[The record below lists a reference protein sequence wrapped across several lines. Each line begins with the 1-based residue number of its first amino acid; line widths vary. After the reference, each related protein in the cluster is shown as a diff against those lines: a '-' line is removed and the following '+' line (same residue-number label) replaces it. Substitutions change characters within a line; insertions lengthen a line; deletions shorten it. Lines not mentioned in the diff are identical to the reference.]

1 MDEVHRQP
9 SEGDR
14 NALRDRIKRAAAD
27 GRISQAD
34 ADIRLGNVSTAQS
47 MMELGLLSRELDQVE
62 STFSAG
68 SAAPSAPSAPS
79 ASAPAASTWSPS
91 PEPVSGGGSG
101 RAVPLVIL
109 GVVVALVVAGAIS
122 LFFVASGDDGAKEA
136 TGTSQ
141 TEPDLP
147 EPQAPGASPVDPED
161 PESPDDPQS
170 EEPDAEGEPFQ
181 LTAEGIRSFIGVYR
195 AKFGTTRA
203 TDATLYPDYAV
214 VQVPVPGK
222 KRHSGWLY
230 RDGEWR
236 DFGGVSADFPGT
248 QPIDLAK
255 LDVAALMRNIGKA
268 RRTLN
273 VEDINTTYVTMN
285 FRPDFDEVPNVNI
298 YVSNEFRE
306 SGYLATTLDGKVE
319 RAYPFAS

>member
-1 MDEVHRQP
+1 MDDQHRQP

-34 ADIRLGNVSTAQS
+34 ADIRLGNVGNAQS
-47 MMELGLLSRELDQVE
+47 MMELGLLARELDQVE
-62 STFSAG
+62 STFSSG
-68 SAAPSAPSAPS
+68 SAVPTASVGAGAPTT
-79 ASAPAASTWSPS
+79 TWSPS
-91 PEPVSGGGSG
+91 PDPVSAGGSG
-101 RAVPLVIL
+101 RLVPLIIL
-109 GVVVALVVAGAIS
+109 GTVVALVTAGAIS
-122 LFFVASGDDGAKEA
+122 LFLVGSSDDDGNEA

-141 TEPDLP
+141 SAPELP
-147 EPQAPGASPVDPED
+147 EPQAPGASPVQPED
-161 PESPDDPQS
+161 PGDPDDPGDPGS
-170 EEPDAEGEPFQ
+170 PEDPGDEGEPFE
-181 LTAEGIRSFIGVYR
+181 LDAEGIRSFLAVYK

-203 TDATLYPDYAV
+203 TDATFYPDYVV

-273 VEDINTTYVTMN
+273 VEDINNTYVTMK
-285 FRPDFDEVPNVNI
+285 RQE
-298 YVSNEFRE
+298 YGRQE
-306 SGYLATTLDGKVE
+306 T
-319 RAYPFAS
+319 ASR